1 MNSKIE
7 EFKSLMLKAFEEAY
21 NEGYKDGLRG
31 ETSQSDDYVI
41 KKVDLGLP
49 GGNIWGVVCW
59 VAKDGRSIPTRL
71 TFPEAEKF
79 NIPTWEE
86 FHELTQQTSMKF
98 GCNPTGR
105 TTCTMRGP
113 NGKELCIYDFYGMTG
128 GERARG
134 LKVWLKEPLNE
145 KMEGKVGWLKDGEKN
160 WLDHNSK
167 LFSGD
172 RAVVMVLDK

>member
-1 MNSKIE
+1 MNSKLE
-7 EFKSLMLKAFEEAY
+7 EFKSLMLKAFEETY
-21 NEGYKDGLRG
+21 NEGFKDGLRG

-41 KKVDLGLP
+41 KKVDFGLP
-49 GGNIWGVVCW
+49 GGNIWGVVCKA
-59 VAKDGRSIPTRL
+59 VKDGCSVPVRL

-86 FHELTQQTSMKF
+86 FHELTQQTRMEF
-98 GCNPTGR
+98 DGNLTGR

-113 NGKELCIYDFYGMTG
+113 NGKTLCIYNFYGMTG
-128 GERARG
+128 AERAKG

-145 KMEGKVGWLKDGEKN
+145 KMEGKVGWLKDDKKN
-160 WLDHNSK
+160 WDHCDSE

-172 RAVVMVLDK
+172 GAVVMVLDK